1 MNSVS
6 TARKDADRKRSITA
20 LSASVV
26 VIGSVIFGVVVRLDS
41 GLRDIFTAVFVTCVR
56 FRMPEV

>member
-1 MNSVS
+1 M
-6 TARKDADRKRSITA
+6 TA

-26 VIGSVIFGVVVRLDS
+26 VIGSVIFGVVVRVDS

-56 FRMPEV
+56 FGMPEV

>member
-1 MNSVS
+1 M
-6 TARKDADRKRSITA
+6 TA

-26 VIGSVIFGVVVRLDS
+26 VIGSVIFGVVVRVDS

-56 FRMPEV
+56 SGMSEV